1 MTCDWDGNRRHPCW
15 DFAAS
20 LPATRG
26 TRPLPL
32 DPLPSSPFQS
42 IVARS
47 SRRSLTQNRLE
58 QFHLNPEPRHAG

>member
-1 MTCDWDGNRRHPCW
+1 MTFDWDGNRRHRAGISPP
-15 DFAAS
+15 S
-20 LPATRG
+20 MSATRG

-47 SRRSLTQNRLE
+47 SRRSLTQNRLDK
-58 QFHLNPEPRHAG
+58 FHLIL